1 MHQLL
6 TKAVCMNAA
15 SMFVLENYLV
25 LAEAAF
31 HVEYYS
37 TLIGAR

>member
-1 MHQLL
+1 MA
-6 TKAVCMNAA
+6 TTRCGTVNYEE
-15 SMFVLENYLV
+15 FVLEHYLV
-25 LAEAAF
+25 IAEAAF